1 MIVEVTIAKEK
12 AKGMPKGVM
21 DALREEL
28 TKRLSR
34 SYPDLNVVV
43 KTASNDGLSV
53 LRAKNKEGDKEIVS
67 QVLQE
72 TWECAEDWF
81 H

>member
-1 MIVEVTIAKEK
+1 
-12 AKGMPKGVM
+12 M

-28 TKRLSR
+28 TKRFSR
-34 SYPDLNVVV
+34 SYTYLNVVV

-53 LRAKNKEGDKEIVS
+53 MRAKDKEDDKEVVS

-72 TWECAEDWF
+72 TWESADDWF